1 MRTLS
6 ETSPEEIARP
16 SCRLFLDGPRARG
29 RPHPAP
35 GPVGCGAG
43 SWAAT
48 SREWVRSAPW
58 PSLVATAGS
67 PWGAPS
73 FALVPEPCPGEPRG
87 ARSPLGSWED
97 LPLPPGFQR
106 GVETT
111 MAWSTRHPVCQYPW
125 PEGSPSICSP
135 YHDGLGNAEGMPCQ
149 KHPRHGYHIYIKN
162 PKLQAA

>member
-1 MRTLS
+1 M
-6 ETSPEEIARP
+6 
-16 SCRLFLDGPRARG
+16 
-29 RPHPAP
+29 
-35 GPVGCGAG
+35 GCGVG

-58 PSLVATAGS
+58 ASLVATAGS

-73 FALVPEPCPGEPRG
+73 FALVPEPCPSEPRG

-97 LPLPPGFQR
+97 LPLPPGSQR

-135 YHDGLGNAEGMPCQ
+135 CHDGLGQSRGDALPKTPKARLPYLYKKPKATGSLIVQQSATPA
-149 KHPRHGYHIYIKN
+149 HFSGYGTCTSF
-162 PKLQAA
+162 